1 MNSPQPP
8 TSPSPHH
15 RHAGH
20 VLSLIDRLRLNW
32 LLAHLPPKI
41 VWAVYVFLNSFI
53 TIALL
58 TSLALGHAQPV
69 CLSLTWSDGL
79 SVLLYAVGGIL
90 NSTERGV
97 WSCHRAALRIFRL

>member
-8 TSPSPHH
+8 TTPSPPH
-15 RHAGH
+15 RHAEH

-58 TSLALGHAQPV
+58 TALALVTHNPFV
-69 CLSLTWSDGL
+69 FPSLGPTAYLFFFTPLG
-79 SVLLYAVGGIL
+79 
-90 NSTERGV
+90 
-97 WSCHRAALRIFRL
+97 